1 MSENLTASSPSAGS
15 MQAGLP
21 APVAGRRR
29 NGVIERTL
37 AELSHAMEH
46 SLFSEDI
53 ARKPGLLQSLDPR
66 VKLLSMLALLIAVG
80 LSRSLL
86 VIAGLYVIT
95 LVLAWRSAIP
105 VGFFIKRV
113 WLFLPFFTGVIAL
126 PALFLT
132 PGPALLQLPL
142 DLVVTRTGLMTALFL
157 LLRVSTSVSMA
168 ALLTFT
174 TPWIDVLKAL
184 GVLRMPEAV
193 ILIFGMTYRYIY
205 LLLNTANDM
214 FLSRKSRVVGRT
226 TGADQRRMM
235 GASAG
240 VLLGK
245 SMRLSS
251 EVYLAMQSRG
261 FRGHAR
267 MPGTA
272 SFSIR
277 ARDWVAV
284 IVVAIVTVGAIWLG
298 Q

>member
-1 MSENLTASSPSAGS
+1 MSESVAVDQP
-15 MQAGLP
+15 P
-21 APVAGRRR
+21 APASMPAPAQAKRR

-37 AELSHAMEH
+37 ADISHTMGH
-46 SLFSEDI
+46 TLFSEDI
-53 ARKPGLLQSLDPR
+53 ARHPGLLQSLDPR
-66 VKLLSMLALLIAVG
+66 VKVISMLALLIAVG
-80 LSRSLL
+80 LSRNLA
-86 VIAGLYVIT
+86 VIAGLYGVT
-95 LVLAWRSAIP
+95 LALAWRSAIP

-126 PALFLT
+126 PALFIT
-132 PGPALLQLPL
+132 PGPTLLSLPFGL
-142 DLVVTRTGLMTALFL
+142 AITRTGAMSALFL

-168 ALLTFT
+168 ALLTFS
-174 TPWIDVLKAL
+174 TPWNDVLKAL

-214 FLSRKSRVVGRT
+214 FLSRKSRVVGRL
-226 TGADQRRMM
+226 TGADQRRMI
-235 GASAG
+235 GATAG

-245 SMRLSS
+245 SLHLSS

-267 MPGTA
+267 APSVA
-272 SFSIR
+272 SFNMR
-277 ARDWVAV
+277 RRDWGAFV
-284 IVVAIVTVGAIWLG
+284 VVAIVTVSAIWLG